1 MAASP
6 AVGIASMAKTDP
18 AANVQTHPQTKITL
32 RAEQGTGHIPS
43 PIAKIQLTRFEH
55 RPGFFNQIVVS
66 EIVQIVDLS
75 GNDRPF
81 FFSKASYSAGISMP
95 KRWHSALTSW

>member
-6 AVGIASMAKTDP
+6 AVGIAAMAKTDP
-18 AANVQTHPQTKITL
+18 NANVQTHPQTKITL
-32 RAEQGTGHIPS
+32 RPEQGTGHIPC
-43 PIAKIQLTRFEH
+43 PVAKIQLTRFEH
-55 RPGFFNQIVVS
+55 RPGFFNQIVVG